1 MLYSDRYEKQTIE
14 TEGQNPVADLKA
26 EIATD
31 KHM

>member
-14 TEGQNPVADLKA
+14 TEGQIPVAYIGA
-26 EIATD
+26 GIATD

>member
-1 MLYSDRYEKQTIE
+1 MLYSGRYEKQTIE
-14 TEGQNPVADLKA
+14 TEGQIPVTDIEA